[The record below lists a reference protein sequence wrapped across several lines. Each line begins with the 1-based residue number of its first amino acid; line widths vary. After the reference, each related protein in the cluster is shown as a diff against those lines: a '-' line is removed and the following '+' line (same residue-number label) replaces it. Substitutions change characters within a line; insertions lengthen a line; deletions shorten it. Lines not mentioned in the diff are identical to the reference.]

1 MQPWKVSVGL
11 TVTVAGLTAILLTGR
26 LEYLAEFRRV
36 ILADY
41 DLVIALYLGL
51 ALATRALGRGDLGKT
66 VDLVERS
73 VRRGEGDRELA
84 EALQRDVEGNLG
96 VIFDRPHDFNYENS
110 PITFFSSTYNAA
122 TRIPPNSL
130 FVSLCLVSYD
140 LFVSTRLLIDMLIL
154 QRVVGYSFEE

>member
-73 VRRGEGDRELA
+73 VRRRESDRELA
-84 EALQRDVEGNLG
+84 EALQRDVEGKW
-96 VIFDRPHDFNYENS
+96 EW
-110 PITFFSSTYNAA
+110 
-122 TRIPPNSL
+122 
-130 FVSLCLVSYD
+130 
-140 LFVSTRLLIDMLIL
+140 
-154 QRVVGYSFEE
+154 E

>member
-11 TVTVAGLTAILLTGR
+11 TVTVAGVAAMLLTER

-41 DLVIALYLGL
+41 GLVIALYLGL
-51 ALATRALGRGDLGKT
+51 ALATLAALFYWAARALGLGDLGKK

-84 EALQRDVEGNLG
+84 EALERD
-96 VIFDRPHDFNYENS
+96 
-110 PITFFSSTYNAA
+110 
-122 TRIPPNSL
+122 
-130 FVSLCLVSYD
+130 
-140 LFVSTRLLIDMLIL
+140 
-154 QRVVGYSFEE
+154 RVGKWE